1 MLFLLLFLNHI
12 SGDPKTETGTRFMGD
27 CWDRPDHVRG
37 RTVEE
42 SQSTGL
48 EKPLSLPGF
57 VSSEDKNTERN
68 VNDRGLVCE
77 VSEEGLKVLETL
89 TRAI

>member
-1 MLFLLLFLNHI
+1 M
-12 SGDPKTETGTRFMGD
+12 
-27 CWDRPDHVRG
+27 
-37 RTVEE
+37 EE

-48 EKPLSLPGF
+48 EKPLSFPGF